1 MVAVPSVSTAS
12 RYMLKLPFRRGSA
25 EMLPV
30 DESTSKRPGSAP
42 SPAGTS
48 PVGGVS
54 LLEVSQDS
62 FGLLSAAVESER
74 HSSLYVYEDGVVVEL
89 AG

>member
-1 MVAVPSVSTAS
+1 
-12 RYMLKLPFRRGSA
+12 MLKLPFRRGSA
-25 EMLPV
+25 EMVPV
-30 DESTSKRPGSAP
+30 DASTSKSPGSAP

-48 PVGGVS
+48 PMGGVS

-62 FGLLSAAVESER
+62 LGLLSAAVASER
-74 HSSLYVYEDGVVVEL
+74 QSSLYVYVGVVVVEL